1 MFFDLA
7 SLLFLNKGRGQKYGE
22 QYALGRMVTL
32 NQHMNEAKFYYWQQK
47 LRGFLPPKKGFVPVI
62 FEKNQFLQSSASAT
76 TMPKRQPF
84 SPNRSVN
91 GMEAAGYE
99 IVYPNGVS
107 LKLNGSIDLQT
118 LHSLLMLA
126 R

>member
-1 MFFDLA
+1 M
-7 SLLFLNKGRGQKYGE
+7 LNETKFRAIYDEYLESG
-22 QYALGRMVTL
+22 LTVHNFCL

-47 LRGFLPPKKGFVPVI
+47 LRGSLPPKKGFVPVI